1 MIRKKEFLKFIGK
14 AITRMNINVLTIFP
28 EIFEILNSGVISKAM
43 KKDILSI
50 KALDI
55 RKNTTNKHKN
65 VDSKPYGGG
74 EGMVIMA
81 EPLIKTI
88 KSIDKR
94 KLGPVIYMSPQGQL
108 LTQKKVISLS
118 KLKNMTVICGRYEG
132 IDQRVIDNYVDE
144 EVSIGDFIL
153 SGGEYAAICL
163 IDAISRHLP
172 GTLGNKDSYL
182 KDTFSNGL
190 LKEDVY
196 AKPEIFDSNKVPEIL
211 LSGNHE
217 KIKAWKSEMSLL
229 KTFKKRPDLLKKI
242 KKNKKYVFSLK
253 DIIVVESLKSDGVQ
267 ILRKYQKLY
276 DYNNNLPSEIN
287 TMIVNG
293 ETGLVLLKI
302 SEIIGE
308 DNLEDLGIESV
319 DYIVSI
325 LNELKLVDLRN
336 EILLKVLPL
345 KV

>member
-1 MIRKKEFLKFIGK
+1 LIRKKEFLKFIGK

-50 KALDI
+50 KPLDI
-55 RKNTTNKHKN
+55 RKNANNRHKN

-94 KLGPVIYMSPQGQL
+94 KRGPVIYMSPQGQL

-242 KKNKKYVFSLK
+242 KLTKKQKKLLEEWSSK
-253 DIIVVESLKSDGVQ
+253 A
-267 ILRKYQKLY
+267 IL
-276 DYNNNLPSEIN
+276 
-287 TMIVNG
+287 
-293 ETGLVLLKI
+293 
-302 SEIIGE
+302 
-308 DNLEDLGIESV
+308 
-319 DYIVSI
+319 
-325 LNELKLVDLRN
+325 
-336 EILLKVLPL
+336 
-345 KV
+345 